1 MRRIMPGAGVSI
13 KGGKIEKVSGS
24 LAKSQ
29 KNFSYRTEGALT
41 LTLLGW
47 MKNVEYL
54 VSAQTS
60 ASSTVVSD
68 VG

>member
-54 VSAQTS
+54 ND
-60 ASSTVVSD
+60 TVFITPSPKQLTF
-68 VG
+68 